1 MISRQPLSDARVG
14 RSRRSYLDGRLS
26 RVALCCIVLGSCL
39 CLAGALLAARP
50 AASSPHLGDSLQAD
64 QSGLIPAQGDQLY
77 TFTACNAPDGSSCL
91 SPYGGVDTPLEV
103 GTTVSLEW
111 FTSIFATP
119 PLSGTI
125 NWGDGSQVQ
134 SQDINSGQ
142 CQCMFGPFT
151 HTYNSAGSFTIV
163 IYDSADGS
171 ETVGTITVSATA
183 SLFSFNGLLIIFGG
197 LLGLGGLVGGLASMR
212 GPRLPSGSPSIPPP
226 SIPVP
231 VTYGNISTSPT
242 GTGGTAIQSTLQVPP
257 APGMPPG
264 GWPPWAFDY
273 RTTPYQPNPLYQG
286 WGELLQRFQLEH
298 QGKPPAPPNWP
309 FLTNPAPPTNFVGV
323 FCQPRINP
331 QTGQWAWWNPV
342 DGTFPSWG

>member
-1 MISRQPLSDARVG
+1 MYARQSRSGQRVG
-14 RSRRSYLDGRLS
+14 ASSRSIARSRSTIW
-26 RVALCCIVLGSCL
+26 VCCIVLGCCL
-39 CLAGALLAARP
+39 CVAAGAIAARP
-50 AASSPHLGDSLQAD
+50 DAPSQHLGDSLHAA
-64 QSGLIPAQGDQLY
+64 QSGIVPAQGDQLY
-77 TFTACNAPDGSSCL
+77 TFTACTAPDGSSCM
-91 SPYGGVDTPLEV
+91 SPYGGVNTPLAV
-103 GTTVSLEW
+103 GTTVSLEF
-111 FTSIFATP
+111 FTSIFANP
-119 PLSGTI
+119 PITGTI

-134 SQDINSGQ
+134 SQSIVSGN
-142 CQCMFGPFT
+142 CQCVFGPFT

-163 IYDSADGS
+163 ISDTADGT

-212 GPRLPSGSPSIPPP
+212 GPRLPAGSPSTGSP

-231 VTYGNISTSPT
+231 VTIGNISTSPT
-242 GTGGTAIQSTLQVPP
+242 GTGGIAIQSTLEVPQV
-257 APGMPPG
+257 PGMPPG

-286 WGELLQRFQLEH
+286 WGQLLQRFQMDH
-298 QGKPPAPPNWP
+298 IGKPPAPPNWP

-331 QTGQWAWWNPV
+331 QTGRWAWWNPV